1 MKTYAALDSQGRAR
15 RVLKYRDA
23 LDPLPR
29 HVLPLV
35 YPPIEVN
42 RVENHVEQMPLKDW
56 DVSDEQV
63 TVRYHITPRKL
74 TELRADLMSGI
85 VAVSKS
91 VMARGVEVELTDDRS
106 LTVSATP
113 EVRTELDEA
122 SRDAEKGA
130 EDWTRRWRGASGEWV
145 TVNAEEIE
153 LIRRAVVGHAR
164 HCDSVREDFEAKAH
178 GAGTAQALTAIRAEL
193 KEWHQS
199 VVEGAD

>member
-122 SRDAEKGA
+122 SRDAEKSA

-145 TVNAEEIE
+145 TVNADEIE
-153 LIRRAVVGHAR
+153 LIRSAVVGHAR
-164 HCDSVREDFEAKAH
+164 HCDSMREDFEAKAR
-178 GAGTAQALTAIRAEL
+178 GAGTAQELTAVRAEL
-193 KEWHQS
+193 KGWHQS